1 MNRNFFAVAMATV
14 MTAVCLAGCSNAPV
28 EESDT
33 GTESSAIESSIFTE
47 SSVTEAESSVVTEVQ
62 AEKDVL
68 DAAKAYGM
76 TQVGDHQEMINL
88 WGGFDSASVYYIAK
102 DSDEATAL
110 YSSIFNL
117 DGKSFPDVK
126 ANELIMC
133 IDKNAAESNGRS
145 TTSEIYEIT
154 LADNASAQA
163 LYDAFSQKKDS
174 YRYSSGTANGYT
186 YTIGYYESANGCV
199 AVGTFM
205 KDNVVIRMLS
215 IGDFEAAD
223 KCISFFCSELGFES
237 PLSLKE

>member
-1 MNRNFFAVAMATV
+1 MKNKILLNTLAVAMV
-14 MTAVCLAGCSNAPV
+14 AVCFAGCSNAPV

-33 GTESSAIESSIFTE
+33 GIKSSDIESSISAE

-102 DSDEATAL
+102 DSDEATSM

-133 IDKNAAESNGRS
+133 IDKKAAEGDGRS
-145 TTSEIYEIT
+145 TTSEIYKIT
-154 LADNASAQA
+154 LTDNASAQE

-174 YRYSSGTANGYT
+174 YEYSSGTANGYT
-186 YTIGYYESANGCV
+186 YTVGYFESANGCV
-199 AVGTFM
+199 AVGTFV
-205 KDNVVIRMLS
+205 KDNVIIRMLS
-215 IGDFEAAD
+215 IGDYDAAD
-223 KCISFFCSELGFES
+223 ACIGFFCKELGFES
-237 PLSLKE
+237 PLSLKK

>member
-1 MNRNFFAVAMATV
+1 MKNKILLNTLAVAMV
-14 MTAVCLAGCSNAPV
+14 AVCFAGCSNAPV
-28 EESDT
+28 EESDA
-33 GTESSAIESSIFTE
+33 GIESSAIDSSISAE
-47 SSVTEAESSVVTEVQ
+47 SSVTEAESSVATEVQ

-102 DSDEATAL
+102 DSDEATSM

-117 DGKSFPDVK
+117 DAKSFPDVK

-163 LYDAFSQKKDS
+163 LYEAFSQKKDS
-174 YRYSSGTANGYT
+174 YRYSSGTVNGYT
-186 YTIGYYESANGCV
+186 YTIGFYESANGCV

-205 KDNVVIRMLS
+205 KDDVVIRMLS

-223 KCISFFCSELGFES
+223 KCISFFCGELGFES
-237 PLSLKE
+237 PLMLK

>member
-1 MNRNFFAVAMATV
+1 MKRKCLSVALAAV
-14 MTAVCLAGCSNAPV
+14 MTAISFAGCSNAPV

-33 GTESSAIESSIFTE
+33 GIKSSDIESSISAE

-62 AEKDVL
+62 AEKDVI

-102 DSDEATAL
+102 DRDEATAL

-133 IDKNAAESNGRS
+133 IEKNAAESNGRS

-163 LYDAFSQKKDS
+163 LYEAFSQKKDS

-223 KCISFFCSELGFES
+223 KCISFFCGELGFES
-237 PLSLKE
+237 PLSLK

>member
-1 MNRNFFAVAMATV
+1 MKRKCLSVALAAV
-14 MTAVCLAGCSNAPV
+14 MTAICFAGCSNAPAK
-28 EESDT
+28 ESDT
-33 GTESSAIESSIFTE
+33 GTESSAIESSIFAE
-47 SSVTEAESSVVTEVQ
+47 SSVKEAESSVVTGVQ

-68 DAAKAYGM
+68 DAANAYGM

-88 WGGFDSASVYYIAK
+88 WGGFDSALVYYIAK
-102 DSDEATAL
+102 DSDEATSM

-126 ANELIMC
+126 VNELVMC

-163 LYDAFSQKKDS
+163 LYEAFSQKKDS

-186 YTIGYYESANGCV
+186 YTIGFYESANGCV
-199 AVGTFM
+199 AVGTFI
-205 KDNVVIRMLS
+205 KDDVVIRMLS

-223 KCISFFCSELGFES
+223 KCISFFCGELGFES
-237 PLSLKE
+237 PLMLK

>member
-1 MNRNFFAVAMATV
+1 MKRKCLSVALAAV
-14 MTAVCLAGCSNAPV
+14 MTAICFAGCSNAPV
-28 EESDT
+28 KESDT
-33 GTESSAIESSIFTE
+33 GTESSAIESSIFAE
-47 SSVTEAESSVVTEVQ
+47 SSVKEAESSDVTEVQ

-102 DSDEATAL
+102 DSDEATSM

-126 ANELIMC
+126 ANELVMC
-133 IDKNAAESNGRS
+133 IDKNAAELNGRS

-223 KCISFFCSELGFES
+223 KCISFFCGELGFES
-237 PLSLKE
+237 PLMLK

>member
-1 MNRNFFAVAMATV
+1 MNRNFYAVAMATV
-14 MTAVCLAGCSNAPV
+14 MTAICFAGCSNAPV

-33 GTESSAIESSIFTE
+33 GTESSAIESSIFAE
-47 SSVTEAESSVVTEVQ
+47 SSVKEAESSVVTEVQ

-126 ANELIMC
+126 VNEMVMC

-163 LYDAFSQKKDS
+163 LYEAFSQKKDS

-186 YTIGYYESANGCV
+186 YMIGYYESANGCV
-199 AVGTFM
+199 AVGTFI
-205 KDNVVIRMLS
+205 KDDVVIRMLS

-223 KCISFFCSELGFES
+223 KCISFFCGELGFES
-237 PLSLKE
+237 PLMLK

>member
-1 MNRNFFAVAMATV
+1 
-14 MTAVCLAGCSNAPV
+14 MTAICFAGCSNAHV

-33 GTESSAIESSIFTE
+33 GIKSSDIESSISAE
-47 SSVTEAESSVVTEVQ
+47 SSVTDTDTSVTDSEVQ

-102 DSDEATAL
+102 DSDEATSM

-117 DGKSFPDVK
+117 DAKSFPDVK
-126 ANELIMC
+126 ANELVMC

-163 LYDAFSQKKDS
+163 LYEAFSQKKDS

-205 KDNVVIRMLS
+205 KDDVVIRMLS

-223 KCISFFCSELGFES
+223 KCISFFCDELGFES
-237 PLSLKE
+237 PLSLK

>member
-1 MNRNFFAVAMATV
+1 MNRNFYAVAMATV
-14 MTAVCLAGCSNAPV
+14 MTAICFAGCSNAPV

-33 GTESSAIESSIFTE
+33 GTESSAIESSIFAE

-76 TQVGDHQEMINL
+76 TQVGDQQEMINL

-163 LYDAFSQKKDS
+163 LYEAFSQKKDS

-186 YTIGYYESANGCV
+186 FMIGYYESANGCV

-205 KDNVVIRMLS
+205 KDDVVIRMLS

-223 KCISFFCSELGFES
+223 KCISFFCGELGFES
-237 PLSLKE
+237 PLSLK

>member
-1 MNRNFFAVAMATV
+1 MKRNCLSVALAAV
-14 MTAVCLAGCSNAPV
+14 MTAICFAGCSNAPV

-33 GTESSAIESSIFTE
+33 GIKSSDIESSISAE
-47 SSVTEAESSVVTEVQ
+47 SSVTDTDASATASEVQ

-102 DSDEATAL
+102 DSDEATSM

-117 DGKSFPDVK
+117 DAKSFPDVK
-126 ANELIMC
+126 ANELVMC

-186 YTIGYYESANGCV
+186 YTIGFYESANGCV

-223 KCISFFCSELGFES
+223 KCISFFCGELGFEL
-237 PLSLKE
+237 PLSLK

>member
-1 MNRNFFAVAMATV
+1 MKRKCLSVALAAV
-14 MTAVCLAGCSNAPV
+14 MTAICFAGCSNAPV

-33 GTESSAIESSIFTE
+33 GIKSSDIESSISAE

-102 DSDEATAL
+102 DSDEATSM

-117 DGKSFPDVK
+117 DAKSFPDVK

-163 LYDAFSQKKDS
+163 LYEAFSQKKDS

-205 KDNVVIRMLS
+205 KDDVVIRMLS

-223 KCISFFCSELGFES
+223 KCISFFCGELGFES
-237 PLSLKE
+237 PLMLK

>member
-1 MNRNFFAVAMATV
+1 MNRNFYAVAMATV
-14 MTAVCLAGCSNAPV
+14 MTAICFAGCSNAPV

-33 GTESSAIESSIFTE
+33 GTESSAIESSIFAE

-163 LYDAFSQKKDS
+163 LYEAFSQKKDS

-186 YTIGYYESANGCV
+186 FMIGYYESANGCV

-205 KDNVVIRMLS
+205 KDDVVIRMLS

-223 KCISFFCSELGFES
+223 KCISFFCGELGFES
-237 PLSLKE
+237 PLSLK

>member
-1 MNRNFFAVAMATV
+1 MKNKILLNTLAVAMV
-14 MTAVCLAGCSNAPV
+14 AVCFAGCSNASV
-28 EESDT
+28 EESDA
-33 GTESSAIESSIFTE
+33 GIKSSDIESSISAE

-102 DSDEATAL
+102 DSDEATSM

-126 ANELIMC
+126 ANDLVMC

-163 LYDAFSQKKDS
+163 LYEAFSQKKDS
-174 YRYSSGTANGYT
+174 YRYSSGTGRLA
-186 YTIGYYESANGCV
+186 
-199 AVGTFM
+199 
-205 KDNVVIRMLS
+205 RRL
-215 IGDFEAAD
+215 
-223 KCISFFCSELGFES
+223 
-237 PLSLKE
+237 

>member
-1 MNRNFFAVAMATV
+1 MKNKILLNTLAVAMV
-14 MTAVCLAGCSNAPV
+14 AVCFAGCSNAPV
-28 EESDT
+28 EESDA
-33 GTESSAIESSIFTE
+33 GIESSAIESSISAE
-47 SSVTEAESSVVTEVQ
+47 SSVTDTDASATASEVQ
-62 AEKDVL
+62 EEKDVL

-102 DSDEATAL
+102 DSDEATSM

-126 ANELIMC
+126 VNELVMC

-154 LADNASAQA
+154 LADNASAQT
-163 LYDAFSQKKDS
+163 LYETFSQKKDS
-174 YRYSSGTANGYT
+174 YRYSSGTANGYI
-186 YTIGYYESANGCV
+186 YTIGFYESANGCV

-205 KDNVVIRMLS
+205 KDDVVIRMLS

-223 KCISFFCSELGFES
+223 KCISFFCGELGFES
-237 PLSLKE
+237 PLSLK

>member
-1 MNRNFFAVAMATV
+1 MIRNFFAVAMATV
-14 MTAVCLAGCSNAPV
+14 MTAICFAGCSNAPV

-33 GTESSAIESSIFTE
+33 GTESSAIESSIFAE

-62 AEKDVL
+62 AEKDVIG
-68 DAAKAYGM
+68 AAKVYGM
-76 TQVGDHQEMINL
+76 TEVNDHREMINL

-102 DSDEATAL
+102 DSGEATSM

-126 ANELIMC
+126 ATELVMC

-145 TTSEIYEIT
+145 TTSEIYGIT
-154 LADNASAQA
+154 LADNASAKA

-186 YTIGYYESANGCV
+186 YTIGFYESANGCV

-237 PLSLKE
+237 PLSLK

>member
-1 MNRNFFAVAMATV
+1 MNRNFYAVAMATV
-14 MTAVCLAGCSNAPV
+14 MTAICFAGCSNAPV

-33 GTESSAIESSIFTE
+33 GTESSAIESSIFAE
-47 SSVTEAESSVVTEVQ
+47 SSVTEPESSVVTEVQ

-154 LADNASAQA
+154 LADNESAQA

-205 KDNVVIRMLS
+205 KDDVVIRMLS

-223 KCISFFCSELGFES
+223 KCISFFCGELGFES
-237 PLSLKE
+237 PLSLK

>member
-1 MNRNFFAVAMATV
+1 MKNKILLNTLAVAMA
-14 MTAVCLAGCSNAPV
+14 AVCFAGCSNAPV
-28 EESDT
+28 EESDA
-33 GTESSAIESSIFTE
+33 GIESSAIESSISAE

-102 DSDEATAL
+102 DSDEATSM

-117 DGKSFPDVK
+117 DGNSFPDVK

-199 AVGTFM
+199 AVGTFI
-205 KDNVVIRMLS
+205 KDDVVIRMLS

-223 KCISFFCSELGFES
+223 KCISFFCGELGFES
-237 PLSLKE
+237 PLSLK

>member
-1 MNRNFFAVAMATV
+1 MKNKILLNTLAVAMV
-14 MTAVCLAGCSNAPV
+14 AVCFAGCSNAPV

-33 GTESSAIESSIFTE
+33 GIKSSDIESSISVE
-47 SSVTEAESSVVTEVQ
+47 SSVTEAESSVATEVQ

-102 DSDEATAL
+102 DSDEATSM

-126 ANELIMC
+126 ANDLVMC
-133 IDKNAAESNGRS
+133 IDKNAAEGDGRS
-145 TTSEIYEIT
+145 TTSEIYKIT
-154 LADNASAQA
+154 LTDNASAQE

-174 YRYSSGTANGYT
+174 YEYSSGTANGYT
-186 YTIGYYESANGCV
+186 YTVGYFESANGCV
-199 AVGTFM
+199 AVGTFV

-215 IGDFEAAD
+215 IGDYDAAD
-223 KCISFFCSELGFES
+223 ACIGFFCKELGFES
-237 PLSLKE
+237 PLSLKK

>member
-1 MNRNFFAVAMATV
+1 MKNKILLNTLAVV
-14 MTAVCLAGCSNAPV
+14 MTAVCFAGCSNTPV

-33 GTESSAIESSIFTE
+33 GIKSSDIESSISAE

-102 DSDEATAL
+102 DSDEATSM

-117 DGKSFPDVK
+117 DAKSFPDVK
-126 ANELIMC
+126 ATELVMC
-133 IDKNAAESNGRS
+133 IDKNAAEGDGRS
-145 TTSEIYEIT
+145 TTSEIYRIT
-154 LADNASAQA
+154 LADDASAQE

-174 YRYSSGTANGYT
+174 YEYSSGTANGYT
-186 YTIGYYESANGCV
+186 YTVGYFESANGCV
-199 AVGTFM
+199 AVGTFV

-215 IGDFEAAD
+215 IGDYDAAD
-223 KCISFFCSELGFES
+223 ACIGFFCKELGFES
-237 PLSLKE
+237 PLSLKK

>member
-1 MNRNFFAVAMATV
+1 MKNKILLNTLAVAMV
-14 MTAVCLAGCSNAPV
+14 AVCFAGCSNAPV
-28 EESDT
+28 EESDA
-33 GTESSAIESSIFTE
+33 GIESTAIDSSISAE

-102 DSDEATAL
+102 DSDEATSM

-126 ANELIMC
+126 VNELVMC

-163 LYDAFSQKKDS
+163 LYEAFSQKKDS

-199 AVGTFM
+199 AVGTFI

-223 KCISFFCSELGFES
+223 KCISFFCGELGFES
-237 PLSLKE
+237 PLMLK

>member
-1 MNRNFFAVAMATV
+1 MKNKILLNTLAVAMV
-14 MTAVCLAGCSNAPV
+14 AVCFAGCSNAPV
-28 EESDT
+28 EESDA
-33 GTESSAIESSIFTE
+33 GIESSAIESSISAE

-102 DSDEATAL
+102 DSDEATSM

-117 DGKSFPDVK
+117 DGNSFPDVK

-199 AVGTFM
+199 AVGTFI
-205 KDNVVIRMLS
+205 KDDVVIRMLS

-223 KCISFFCSELGFES
+223 KCISFFCGELGFES
-237 PLSLKE
+237 PLSLK